1 MLEHPRIRRYSST
14 TLVVDSDNP
23 TGADNQ
29 QERPRDNAE
38 RAESSETICQT
49 SESHSEDDMARSAWR
64 HAEPS
69 GNDLAFT
76 EAVSVVPNGNAE
88 FGDVTSM
95 NGPKVAKFLVG

>member
-14 TLVVDSDNP
+14 LIVDSDNP

-29 QERPRDNAE
+29 KERPRDNAE
-38 RAESSETICQT
+38 SAESSETICQT

-69 GNDLAFT
+69 GNDLAFAK
-76 EAVSVVPNGNAE
+76 AVFGCAKWQLPNGNAE
-88 FGDVTSM
+88 M
-95 NGPKVAKFLVG
+95 AM